1 MKSSLVIAGR
11 RYNIIFFLYYDI
23 IFMNKMDVVTEE
35 PSATDAVV
43 TVVNVPKYIFI
54 VPYRD
59 REPHRVFFSTYIYK
73 IMEDIPS
80 DDWTFYFIHQNDT
93 RPFNRGAMKNI
104 GFLALKEAYPNHYK
118 DIIFIFNDI
127 DTLPYDKNIINYYTD
142 YGVVKHF
149 YGFQFALGGIFSI
162 RGVDFERINGFPN
175 YWAWGGED
183 NLINERA
190 KQFGLTIDRSNFYTI
205 GDKNILQFADGMK
218 RLICRNELATS
229 IMPNN
234 ADGLTKLTNVV
245 HVKYDETHM
254 IDVNAFNTY
263 IHYSQLHFEEQSLDK
278 INKIRVSPLN
288 AVRNI
293 KQLQSEYIIDANKK
307 IHSIHDPRALASVA
321 AAAEGQQNM
330 RKINANSSGNIGVN
344 TLNIPIQSKMP
355 FMMFDERNT
364 RRNIVGMA
372 IPQDRPIITEQ
383 ERQNRIAVEAATAA
397 AAGVTPNNGRVYQNI
412 KQHADI
418 LIPLQRPSNHQNPLT
433 NRHFGMRALFM

>member
-1 MKSSLVIAGR
+1 MDEETSLPNTHI
-11 RYNIIFFLYYDI
+11 
-23 IFMNKMDVVTEE
+23 
-35 PSATDAVV
+35 
-43 TVVNVPKYIFI
+43 PKYVFI

-73 IMEDIPS
+73 IMEDIPRE
-80 DDWTFYFIHQNDT
+80 DWTFYFIHQNDK

-104 GFLALKEAYPNHYK
+104 GFLALKEAFPNHYK
-118 DIIFIFNDI
+118 DIIFIFNDV
-127 DTLPYDKNIINYYTD
+127 DTLPYDKNILNYYTD
-142 YGVVKHF
+142 YGVIKHF

-190 KQFGLTIDRSNFYTI
+190 KQFGLTVDRSNFYTI

-218 RLICRNELATS
+218 RLICRDELATS

-234 ADGLTKLTNVV
+234 TDGLSKLTNVV
-245 HVKYDETHM
+245 HVKYDDTHM
-254 IDVNAFNTY
+254 VDVDSFDTF
-263 IHYSQLHFEEQSLDK
+263 IHYSQLNFEEQSLDK
-278 INKIRVSPLN
+278 VNKIRVSPLQ

-307 IHSIHDPRALASVA
+307 IHSIHAPSASEA
-321 AAAEGQQNM
+321 AAAAAAAVGQQNM
-330 RKINANSSGNIGVN
+330 RKINANSSGDIGVN
-344 TLNIPIQSKMP
+344 TLNVPIQSKMP
-355 FMMFDERNT
+355 FMMFGERNM
-364 RRNIVGMA
+364 RRNIVGMT
-372 IPQDRPIITEQ
+372 IPQDRLIITEQ
-383 ERQNRIAVEAATAA
+383 EKQNKIAAEAAAA
-397 AAGVTPNNGRVYQNI
+397 AAGVTPNNGRIYQNI

-418 LIPLQRPSNHQNPLT
+418 LIPLQRSSNHQNPLT

>member
-1 MKSSLVIAGR
+1 
-11 RYNIIFFLYYDI
+11 
-23 IFMNKMDVVTEE
+23 MDVDTDDPVTAHAANALAA
-35 PSATDAVV
+35 PAAAG
-43 TVVNVPKYIFI
+43 VPKYIFI

-73 IMEDIPS
+73 IMEEIPHE
-80 DDWTFYFIHQNDT
+80 DWTFYFIHQNDK

-127 DTLPYDKNIINYYTD
+127 DTLPYDKNILNYYTD

-205 GDKNILQFADGMK
+205 GNKNILQFADGMK
-218 RLICRNELATS
+218 RLICRDELATS

-234 ADGLTKLTNVV
+234 TDGLTKLMNVV
-245 HVKYDETHM
+245 HVKYDDTHM
-254 IDVNAFNTY
+254 IDVNSFDTY
-263 IHYSQLHFEEQSLDK
+263 IHYSQLNFEEQSLDK
-278 INKIRVSPLN
+278 VNKIRVSPLQ

-307 IHSIHDPRALASVA
+307 IHSIHAPPASAIASA
-321 AAAEGQQNM
+321 AAAGQQNM
-330 RKINANSSGNIGVN
+330 RKINSNSSGDIGVN
-344 TLNIPIQSKMP
+344 TLNIQIQSKMP
-355 FMMFDERNT
+355 FMMIGERNT

-372 IPQDRPIITEQ
+372 IPQDRMIITEQ
-383 ERQNRIAVEAATAA
+383 ERQDRIAVAAVAA
-397 AAGVTPNNGRVYQNI
+397 VTPNNGRVYQNI
-412 KQHADI
+412 KQNADI
-418 LIPLQRPSNHQNPLT
+418 LIPLQRSSNHQTPLT